1 MADYVYIKNYSKDGE
16 IGISRRVFEEL
27 ATEAVERVGGA
38 SVHNK
43 GKNKKTIDKVFN
55 LHNPVKVVFHH
66 NGQVEIFI
74 SINIKKG
81 ENANKVCLA
90 IQEEVAQSLLAY
102 AESVPVTIQLKVAS
116 IK

>member
-16 IGISRRVFEEL
+16 IAISRRVFEQL
-27 ATEAVERVGGA
+27 ATDAVERVSGA
-38 SVHNK
+38 SINGK
-43 GKNKKTIDKVFN
+43 GKKKSIFS
-55 LHNPVKVVFHH
+55 LHNPVKVIFHH

-74 SINIKKG
+74 SITIKKG
-81 ENANKVCLA
+81 ENANQVCLS

-102 AESVPVTIQLKVAS
+102 TESVPFNIQLKVAS